1 MAKKQAKK
9 NDPPKAP
16 PPEEPK
22 VDETNQDAP
31 DAPDAPD
38 QEPEVE
44 ETKAPEP
51 TPEKVIEQVRN
62 RVRLNASDSI
72 REVLYSARYRNGLCA
87 RFGIEADEAERVI
100 DEVCKPILD
109 KLG

>member
-22 VDETNQDAP
+22 VDETDQDQS
-31 DAPDAPD
+31 DAPD
-38 QEPEVE
+38 QEPEAD

-62 RVRLNASDSI
+62 RIRLNASDSI

-100 DEVCKPILD
+100 DEVCKPILEE
-109 KLG
+109 LG

>member
-22 VDETNQDAP
+22 VDETDQDQS
-31 DAPDAPD
+31 DAPD
-38 QEPEVE
+38 QEPEVD

-62 RVRLNASDSI
+62 RIRLNASDSI

-100 DEVCKPILD
+100 DEVCKPILEE
-109 KLG
+109 LG